1 MNAMFVLCLWSICQ
15 KGQVMS
21 SASATHNIG
30 VELGDLNENNCETQL
45 SNTVSSSD
53 FVYVLVKS
61 STEEKKL
68 FLL

>member
-1 MNAMFVLCLWSICQ
+1 
-15 KGQVMS
+15 MS